1 MEEKQDNSK
10 KKIKD
15 ALIEYSH
22 QDYYPF
28 HMPGHKQNEMG
39 DWMSYQTDI
48 TEISGFDNLHHPTGL
63 LKEAQIRAA
72 KVYGARESFFL
83 VNGSTAGILAAI
95 TVAAQ
100 QSEEIIL
107 ARNSHKSAYHGCSV
121 EGLKVHYLWPEVVSL
136 GINNGISPKQV
147 ETIMQEHPNAKT
159 VMITSPTYDG
169 VVSDIEKISEIVHQR
184 GGILIVDCAHGAHF
198 GFHPYFPES
207 PVKLGADLVIMS
219 MHKTMPAPT
228 QTALLHICSPRI
240 DAELVREA
248 LDIYQ
253 TSSPSYL
260 LMAGLDQAICLVE
273 EKGEALFSDVV
284 KYLAD
289 FYEQAKKWRHFC
301 CSNSLL
307 EQGEVY
313 DLDCSKILIFTQNTG
328 EYKGQQLFRQLDE
341 EFHLQLE
348 MFSLDYVTALCSCM
362 DRKEGFE
369 RLVKAV
375 NAIENA
381 LIIQT
386 KSKVVNSKMFYPRTR
401 AILSIQETKKRKK
414 IQLDLE
420 ASEGY
425 ISGEYI
431 YLYPPGIPILV
442 PGEQISKEILQA
454 VDYCKQEKMEI
465 QGLSDHKNTRI
476 KVVK

>member
-1 MEEKQDNSK
+1 MRQELKN
-10 KKIKD
+10 

-28 HMPGHKQNEMG
+28 HMPGHKQNAMG

-83 VNGSTAGILAAI
+83 VNGSTAGILAAMA
-95 TVAAQ
+95 VATQ
-100 QSEEIIL
+100 QGEEIIL

-121 EGLKVHYLWPEVVSL
+121 EGLKVHYLWPLVVSL

-147 ETIMQEHPNAKT
+147 EDIMQEHPNAKT

-198 GFHPYFPES
+198 GFHPYFPQS

-228 QTALLHICSPRI
+228 QTALLHICSSRM
-240 DAELVREA
+240 DNELVREA

-260 LMAGLDQAICLVE
+260 LMAGLDQGISLVE
-273 EKGEALFSDVV
+273 EKGEALFSNVV
-284 KYLAD
+284 VLLKD
-289 FYEQAKKWRHFC
+289 FYEKSRKWKFFC
-301 CSNSLL
+301 CSNRLL
-307 EQGEVY
+307 EQGEVF
-313 DLDCSKILIFTQNTG
+313 DLDRSKILIFPQNAG
-328 EYKGQQLFRQLDE
+328 GYKGQQLFTQLE
-341 EFHLQLE
+341 EDFHLQLE

-362 DRKEGFE
+362 DQKEGFE
-369 RLVKAV
+369 RLM
-375 NAIENA
+375 NAMNVIEGSLVIPA
-381 LIIQT
+381 KKKL
-386 KSKVVNSKMFYPRTR
+386 VNSKMFYPKTQ
-401 AILSIQETKKRKK
+401 ASLAIQEAKKSKK

-420 ASEGY
+420 DSEGY

-442 PGEQISKEILQA
+442 PGEKISKEILQA
-454 VDYCKQEKMEI
+454 LDYCKQEKMEI
-465 QGLSDHKNTRI
+465 QGLSDHTNTRI